1 VDRSVYFIFAGGAS
15 GKGGNGRNRIPP
27 YICRPPT
34 RAACKIRKH
43 NLERE
48 LRMSLLHIH
57 AQSYGR
63 FFEILPEEG
72 ENAELAVEDLVSHV
86 LLELFGEA
94 SVEVEEVTIA
104 FSPLSRLGQRDCS
117 LHIRAHCSPESFTL
131 SPCSE
136 EYMRAVIAES
146 IYSSLREFLGSVTI
160 ESISLEPA
168 CMEAR

>member
-1 VDRSVYFIFAGGAS
+1 MAEVGTDVTKSRLIFVAHPLG
-15 GKGGNGRNRIPP
+15 PP
-27 YICRPPT
+27 VRYRRHI
-34 RAACKIRKH
+34 
-43 NLERE
+43 LERE

-86 LLELFGEA
+86 LLKLFGEA
-94 SVEVEEVTIA
+94 SVEVEEITIS

-136 EYMRAVIAES
+136 EYMRAIIADR

-168 CMEAR
+168 YMGAR